1 MTRMGISM
9 QGMAPDK
16 LEVMTARVVDLISN
30 DVVPESPI
38 DTLHIT
44 IATDFPVS
52 PEVRSV
58 VDRLE
63 AHSTPDTIIEVVEF

>member
-30 DVVPESPI
+30 EVVPESPI
-38 DTLHIT
+38 DTLYIT

-52 PEVRSV
+52 SDVQSV

>member
-38 DTLHIT
+38 DTLSAFRGEGT
-44 IATDFPVS
+44 VLQGGG
-52 PEVRSV
+52 E
-58 VDRLE
+58 
-63 AHSTPDTIIEVVEF
+63 TPCSNCD

>member
-1 MTRMGISM
+1 MTRMGINI
-9 QGMAPDK
+9 QGTAPDK
-16 LEVMTARVVDLISN
+16 LEVMIARVVDLITK
-30 DVVPESPI
+30 DVVPEALI

-44 IATDFPVS
+44 IKTEFPVS
-52 PEVRSV
+52 SDVQSV

>member
-1 MTRMGISM
+1 MSSAK
-9 QGMAPDK
+9 Q
-16 LEVMTARVVDLISN
+16 EVLRETGLHENSHGRVEL
-30 DVVPESPI
+30 ESPSFRAGRVSN
-38 DTLHIT
+38 IT

-52 PEVRSV
+52 SDVQSV